1 MRSRI
6 GLETLRKGI
15 RFVAITCCG
24 ALVLTVFVN
33 VILRYVFNSGLPFG
47 EDLTRYLMVVVVFF
61 AGSLALDENRH
72 ISILLFKS
80 KLSRRNQLRLELLFE
95 VCVLAFLGL
104 LGIYGA
110 ILLPNQWTAYI
121 PTMSRISMFWFYLS
135 IPVGCALMAIFLIRR
150 LIFTL
155 KALKKER
162 TTASGTGEK
171 NSFWSI
177 GFIAV
182 SLAGLIASII
192 LYYSGAANA
201 GFFILITCFAFTVS
215 VGIPVAFCLGI
226 TGTIFFLISEDL
238 SVLAVPTL
246 VFGGISPFAL
256 MAITAFILTGLLV
269 EKSGVVNDLVDFSD
283 AIVGQFPGGLAHTN
297 IVASMF
303 FAGVSGA
310 ALADTAA
317 IGSMIIP
324 AMIKSGYDRKFSA
337 VITASS
343 SIVGPIIPPSVAMI
357 IYAYAAPGDVSIGGL
372 FMCGAIPGVLLGVAM
387 MVLTYFY
394 AMRRNYPVNKA
405 GFDIK
410 QVFVRGFRAFWGL
423 MVPVII
429 LLGIM
434 GGVFTPTEAGAVAAV
449 YGLFIGLII
458 KKRLTLKLIKECLL
472 ECSIVS
478 AVIFLVLGCAKIITY
493 TLSIYQAPEAITAFL
508 QGLTANP
515 YIFLLLVLTMLL
527 VIGFVLEAVATMIM
541 LVPVLAPAAAAYGIE
556 PHHFGLLVVM
566 IVQLALLTPPVALG
580 LFIACNL
587 AHTTIEEVMPD
598 VWPFLAL
605 IYGMIAVIAIFP
617 EVTLWLPKVTGYI
630 K

>member
-1 MRSRI
+1 MRANI
-6 GLETLRKGI
+6 GFETLRKGI

-24 ALVLTVFVN
+24 VLILTVFVN

-72 ISILLFKS
+72 INISLFSS
-80 KLSRRNQLRLELLFE
+80 KLSRRNQLRLEAL
-95 VCVLAFLGL
+95 VQICVLAFLGL
-104 LGIYGA
+104 LAIYGA

-121 PTMSRISMFWFYLS
+121 PTMRRISMFWFYLS
-135 IPVGCALMAIFLIRR
+135 IPVGCILMGIFLIRK
-150 LIFTL
+150 LIYTL
-155 KALKKER
+155 KALNQEGK
-162 TTASGTGEK
+162 AGTGSNEK
-171 NSFWSI
+171 NAIWSI
-177 GFIAV
+177 GFIVV
-182 SLAGLIASII
+182 SLAGLTASVIF
-192 LYYSGAANA
+192 YYLGTSGAV
-201 GFFILITCFAFTVS
+201 FFVLLSCFAFTVS
-215 VGIPVAFCLGI
+215 VGMPVAFCLGI
-226 TGTIFFLISEDL
+226 AGAIFFLISEDL
-238 SVLAVPTL
+238 SILAVPTL
-246 VFGGISPFAL
+246 IFGGISPFAL

-324 AMIKSGYDRKFSA
+324 AMIKNGYDRKFSA

-372 FMCGAIPGVLLGVAM
+372 FMCGALPGVLLGLAM

-394 AMRRNYPVNKA
+394 AIRRSYPVNKA

-410 QVFVRGFRAFWGL
+410 QVFVSGFRAFWGL
-423 MVPVII
+423 LVPVII

-449 YGLFIGLII
+449 YGLFIGLFI
-458 KKRLTLKLIKECLL
+458 KRRLTWKMIIDCLL

-527 VIGFVLEAVATMIM
+527 MIGFVLEAVATMIM

-587 AHTTIEEVMPD
+587 AHTTIEEVMSD

-605 IYGMIAVIAIFP
+605 IYGMIIIIAIFP
-617 EVTLWLPKVTGYI
+617 EFTLWLPKVMGYI

>member
-1 MRSRI
+1 MVF
-6 GLETLRKGI
+6 ENLRKGI

-24 ALVLTVFVN
+24 MLVLAVFVN

-61 AGSLALDENRH
+61 AASLAWDAKRH
-72 ISILLFKS
+72 ISINLFVR
-80 KLSRRNQLRLELLFE
+80 KLSRRNQLRLELLFQL
-95 VCVLAFLGL
+95 CILAFLVL
-104 LGIYGA
+104 LMVYGT
-110 ILLPNQWTAYI
+110 ILLPNQWKAFI
-121 PTMSRISMFWFYLS
+121 PTMRRVSMFWFYLS
-135 IPVGCALMAIFLIRR
+135 IPVGCILMGVFLLRD
-150 LIFTL
+150 LIGTL
-155 KALKKER
+155 KALTKER
-162 TTASGTGEK
+162 PSQAVSEAA
-171 NSFWSI
+171 NSIWSI
-177 GFIAV
+177 GVIVV

-192 LYYSGAANA
+192 LYYTGVSAAV
-201 GFFILITCFAFTVS
+201 FFVLLSCFAFTV
-215 VGIPVAFCLGI
+215 VIGMPVAFSLGI
-226 TGTIFFLISEDL
+226 TGVTFFLISGDL
-238 SVLAVPTL
+238 PMLAVPTL
-246 VFGGISPFAL
+246 IFGGISPFAL

-269 EKSGVVNDLVDFSD
+269 EKSGVVQDLVDFSD
-283 AIVGQFPGGLAHTN
+283 SMVGQFPGGLAHTN

-324 AMIKSGYDRKFSA
+324 AMIKNGYDRKFSA

-343 SIVGPIIPPSVAMI
+343 SIVGPIIPPSVGMI

-387 MVLTYFY
+387 MILTHFY
-394 AMRRNYPVNKA
+394 AIRRSYPVNKA

-423 MVPVII
+423 LIPIII

-434 GGVFTPTEAGAVAAV
+434 GGVFTPTEAGAIAAV
-449 YGLFIGLII
+449 YGLFVGFVI
-458 KKRLTLKLIKECLL
+458 KRRLNWKLLKECLL
-472 ECSIVS
+472 ECSIIS

-508 QGLTANP
+508 QGLTSNR
-515 YIFLLLVLTMLL
+515 YLFLFLVLTILL
-527 VIGFVLEAVATMIM
+527 IIGFVMEAVATMIM
-541 LVPVLAPAAAAYGIE
+541 LVPVFAPAATAYGID

-566 IVQLALLTPPVALG
+566 TVQLALLTPPVALG

-587 AHTTIEEVMPD
+587 AQTTIEEVMSD

-605 IYGMIAVIAIFP
+605 IFGMILIIALFP
-617 EVTLWLPKVTGYI
+617 DFTLWLPKIMGYI
-630 K
+630 N